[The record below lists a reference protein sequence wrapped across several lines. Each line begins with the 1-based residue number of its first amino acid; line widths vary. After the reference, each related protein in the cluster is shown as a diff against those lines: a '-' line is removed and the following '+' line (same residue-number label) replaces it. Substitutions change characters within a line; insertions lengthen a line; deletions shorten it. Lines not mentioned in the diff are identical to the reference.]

1 MKDNIENN
9 KIYSIQEI
17 KKMINKILKKYNIDK
32 AYIFGSY
39 ARGEATE
46 SSDIDI
52 MIKKGNLTTLLELS
66 KMAIEIEEKFKKNV
80 DIVTE
85 ESYTDDIKHVQIPSI
100 IRAKEIFYNE
110 VCKERVLIYG

>member
-32 AYIFGSY
+32 AYIFVSY

-66 KMAIEIEEKFKKNV
+66 KMAIEIE
-80 DIVTE
+80 
-85 ESYTDDIKHVQIPSI
+85 
-100 IRAKEIFYNE
+100 
-110 VCKERVLIYG
+110 